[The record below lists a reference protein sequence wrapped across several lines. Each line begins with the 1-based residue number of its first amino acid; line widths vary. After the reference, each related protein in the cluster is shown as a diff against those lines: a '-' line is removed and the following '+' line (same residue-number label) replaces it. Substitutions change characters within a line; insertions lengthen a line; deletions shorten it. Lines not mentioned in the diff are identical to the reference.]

1 MDASSNLGPGI
12 WDAADKYDKYG
23 TWYCTACPS
32 MNVTRVLVLVGVE
45 DVVSSS
51 GVAFDSL
58 GMVRTYSFMPRM
70 PDHVIQGVTHS
81 TRPDHARGHGCNGVW
96 RVRDSVKKT

>member
-1 MDASSNLGPGI
+1 MKP
-12 WDAADKYDKYG
+12 G
-23 TWYCTACPS
+23 TWDLGCGGQVRQVWYLVLYYVLS

-70 PDHVIQGVTHS
+70 PDHVIQGVTRS